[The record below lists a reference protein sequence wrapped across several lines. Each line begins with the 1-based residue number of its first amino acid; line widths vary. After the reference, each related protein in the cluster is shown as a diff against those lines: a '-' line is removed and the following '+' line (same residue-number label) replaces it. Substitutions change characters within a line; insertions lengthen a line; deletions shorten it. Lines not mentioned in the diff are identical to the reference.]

1 MSSQFSYNRLTISL
15 TIEKNWKTG
24 MSCDLHLVSAEK
36 NECIFKTKIKSW
48 RIRKLENIH
57 THAYMYVYV
66 HIQRERDLKPFAVL
80 LKWAQN
86 CKRLNSSFFKKL
98 EILPLLSFP
107 QRAITCFP
115 LLVSGADRWHVLWTN
130 ERKGELC
137 PLLQRKASDVLF
149 ENAHSHLNQC
159 QGLSQQ
165 EISHKCSSKS
175 CSNRCSW

>member
-115 LLVSGADRWHVLWTN
+115 SACFRGRQVTCLVDKREEGRT
-130 ERKGELC
+130 
-137 PLLQRKASDVLF
+137 
-149 ENAHSHLNQC
+149 
-159 QGLSQQ
+159 LSIAPEKSIWRTVQ
-165 EISHKCSSKS
+165 KCSQPSHPVP
-175 CSNRCSW
+175 RT